1 MGDVRASLALRSPL
15 YYPLGYTPGHQVD
28 SQSTETGVG
37 LSILIQEFA
46 KLVIVSV
53 GEYQIIHL
61 FGMMLM
67 RVVASMISVTSNTT
81 ATTLYAVG

>member
-1 MGDVRASLALRSPL
+1 
-15 YYPLGYTPGHQVD
+15 VD
-28 SQSTETGVG
+28 SQSTETGVD

>member
-1 MGDVRASLALRSPL
+1 
-15 YYPLGYTPGHQVD
+15 VD
-28 SQSTETGVG
+28 SQSTETGVC

>member
-1 MGDVRASLALRSPL
+1 M
-15 YYPLGYTPGHQVD
+15 D